1 MTYCYIS
8 EGRSS
13 RKTERR
19 RARFIHEAGS
29 KLRPYTLATG
39 IKRETMI
46 CQKDAYLNPS
56 LKAWTDDRIRD
67 KIELEDTWVCHCA
80 LCNSEQY

>member
-1 MTYCYIS
+1 
-8 EGRSS
+8 
-13 RKTERR
+13 
-19 RARFIHEAGS
+19 
-29 KLRPYTLATG
+29 
-39 IKRETMI
+39 MI

-67 KIELEDTWVCHCA
+67 KIELEDTWVCHWA